1 MGAVA
6 LIERHNERRNK
17 NYSNKDID
25 LSHSSENYH
34 LKTIQ
39 AETYCQEFERIR
51 QRYDLKGNLRL
62 TGQKQSTVLCEF
74 IITSDK
80 DFFDR
85 LGAEE
90 TKRFFERAY
99 NFAAI
104 KCGEEFIL
112 SAVVHMDEKTP
123 HMHVTFIPVI
133 NGKDRKGKPCKRIN
147 CSEFWK
153 GRDSYARLQDE
164 YYDYMANTCGYSLER
179 GVKGSDTE
187 HLSVAEYKLKRAEEQ
202 LSEVTK
208 QLSEIE
214 AIEEIKG
221 KSIIPN
227 TVTLKKSDYE
237 MLSTAAKGYVTAKAA
252 EEENITLKAECLSL
266 QNENETLKA
275 ENDKIS
281 ARYQEL
287 DANYG
292 IYYDETVNERELVKE
307 NETLKDENRH
317 IGNQVHTLT
326 EEVSSLKKEN
336 SSLQTTVDKANSI
349 VMAKVAEIHALIA
362 EIAEKKTLLQALQQ
376 KFDKVME
383 FLRIKNLKEEWERFI
398 APITHKP
405 PRR

>member
-25 LSHSSENYH
+25 LSRSSENYH
-34 LKTIQ
+34 LRQIQ

-85 LGAEE
+85 LGAED
-90 TKRFFERAY
+90 TKRFFEQAY

-123 HMHVTFIPVI
+123 HMHVAFIPVI
-133 NGKDRKGKPCKRIN
+133 TGKDRKGNLCKRIN

-179 GVKGSDTE
+179 GEKGSEVE
-187 HLSVAEYKLKRAEEQ
+187 HLSVAEYKLKKAEEQ

-237 MLSTAAKGYVTAKAA
+237 TLSTAAKGYVTAKAA
-252 EEENITLKAECLSL
+252 EEENITLKAECSYL
-266 QNENETLKA
+266 QSENETLKA
-275 ENDKIS
+275 ENVKIF
-281 ARYQEL
+281 AQYQEL

-292 IYYDETVNERELVKE
+292 AYYDDTVNERGLIKE
-307 NETLKDENRH
+307 NDKLKDENRR
-317 IGNQVHTLT
+317 IGNQIHTLAA
-326 EEVSSLKKEN
+326 EVSSLKEEN
-336 SSLQTTVDKANSI
+336 SSLQTAVNEANST
-349 VMAKVAEIHALIA
+349 VTAQEAEIHALTS
-362 EIAEKKTLLQALQQ
+362 ELTEKKTLLQALQQ

-383 FLRIKNLKEEWERFI
+383 FLQIKNLKEEWEKFI
-398 APITHKP
+398 SPVIHHKS
-405 PRR
+405 R

>member
-25 LSHSSENYH
+25 LSRSSENYH
-34 LKTIQ
+34 LRQIQ

-85 LGAEE
+85 LGADE

-123 HMHVTFIPVI
+123 HMHVAFIPVI
-133 NGKDRKGKPCKRIN
+133 DGKDRKGKPCKRIN

-164 YYDYMANTCGYSLER
+164 YYDYMANTCGYSLKR
-179 GVKGSDTE
+179 GEKGSNTE
-187 HLSVAEYKLKRAEEQ
+187 HLSVAEYKLKKTEEQ

-252 EEENITLKAECLSL
+252 EKENITLKAECLTL
-266 QNENETLKA
+266 QNENRTLKA
-275 ENDKIS
+275 ENDKIT
-281 ARYQEL
+281 AQYKEL
-287 DANYG
+287 DMNYG
-292 IYYDETVNERELVKE
+292 AYYDDTANERELIKE
-307 NETLKDENRH
+307 NDGLKDENRR
-317 IGNQVHTLT
+317 IGNQIHTLT
-326 EEVSSLKKEN
+326 EEVSSLKEEN
-336 SSLQTTVDKANSI
+336 SSLQTTVDKANST
-349 VMAKVAEIHALIA
+349 VTAKETEIHALTS
-362 EIAEKKTLLQALQQ
+362 ELAEKKTLLQLLQQ
-376 KFDKVME
+376 KFDRVME
-383 FLRIKNLKEEWERFI
+383 FLRIKNLIKEWEKFL
-398 APITHKP
+398 APVTHHKS
-405 PRR
+405 R

>member
-6 LIERHNERRNK
+6 HIERHNERRNK

-25 LSHSSENYH
+25 LSRSSENYH

-51 QRYDLKGNLRL
+51 QKYDLKGNLRL

-74 IITSDK
+74 ITTSDK

-85 LGAEE
+85 LGAEG

-99 NFAAI
+99 NFATI

-112 SAVVHMDEKTP
+112 SVVVHMDEKTP

-133 NGKDRKGKPCKRIN
+133 DGKDRKGKPCKRIN

-164 YYDYMANTCGYSLER
+164 YFDYMANTCGYSLER
-179 GVKGSDTE
+179 GVKGSEAE
-187 HLSVAEYKLKRAEEQ
+187 HLSVAEYKLKKTEEQ
-202 LSEVTK
+202 LTEVTK

-214 AIEEIKG
+214 AVEEIKG

-237 MLSTAAKGYVTAKAA
+237 KLSSVAKSYVTAKAA

-281 ARYQEL
+281 AQYKEL
-287 DANYG
+287 DMNYG
-292 IYYDETVNERELVKE
+292 AYYDETANERELIKE
-307 NETLKDENRH
+307 NDRLKDENRR
-317 IGNQVHTLT
+317 IGNQVHTLAA
-326 EEVSSLKKEN
+326 EVSSLKEEN
-336 SSLQTTVDKANSI
+336 ISLKITVDEANST
-349 VMAKVAEIHALIA
+349 VTAKEADIHALTA
-362 EIAEKKTLLQALQQ
+362 ELAEKKTLLQALQQ

-383 FLRIKNLKEEWERFI
+383 FLRIKNLKEEWERFL
-398 APITHKP
+398 APVIHHKL
-405 PRR
+405 R